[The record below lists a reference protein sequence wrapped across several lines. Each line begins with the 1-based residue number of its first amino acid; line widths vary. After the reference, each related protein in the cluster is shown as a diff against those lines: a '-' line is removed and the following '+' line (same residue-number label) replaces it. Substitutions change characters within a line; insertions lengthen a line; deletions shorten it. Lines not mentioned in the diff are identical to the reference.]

1 MNISQ
6 TLDQA
11 ANSLDQIN
19 WKEASKEAIGTYFF
33 LCQAV
38 VIFCWGTYLAFKAG
52 LWLIHRLNDILAANW
67 VRMLGLSPIPVMEEE
82 ENEEDEFPLQTTPS
96 TPSEVEQ
103 APLPGITKEVSVPTP
118 PVVEVELNLPP
129 VAEVVEIPVLD
140 DQPPARRR
148 RSSSAPRSLKETV
161 TEEVELT
168 PPSRKPR
175 GRRAHAQRNRA
186 AA

>member
-1 MNISQ
+1 
-6 TLDQA
+6 
-11 ANSLDQIN
+11 
-19 WKEASKEAIGTYFF
+19 
-33 LCQAV
+33 
-38 VIFCWGTYLAFKAG
+38 
-52 LWLIHRLNDILAANW
+52 
-67 VRMLGLSPIPVMEEE
+67 MLGLSPIPVMEEE

-140 DQPPARRR
+140 DQPPPPARRR